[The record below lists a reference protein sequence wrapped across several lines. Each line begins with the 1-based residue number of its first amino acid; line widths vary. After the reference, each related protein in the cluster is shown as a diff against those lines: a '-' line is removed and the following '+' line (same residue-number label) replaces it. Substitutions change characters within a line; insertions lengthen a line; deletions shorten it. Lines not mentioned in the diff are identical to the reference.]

1 MIAEPGVAILHVE
14 DEAVNRALLRAV
26 LGRSDNPR
34 IRDADLVEAETIAD
48 AKRILSARAMDL
60 ILLDV
65 RLPDGDGLDLLRL
78 VRSSNPDLG
87 VVVMSASV
95 LPEEREEALRAGC
108 NAFVPKPYLASE
120 LLLIIGRV
128 LTPTGA

>member
-1 MIAEPGVAILHVE
+1 MTDGPGVAILHVE
-14 DEAVNRALLRAV
+14 DEALNRALLRAV
-26 LGRSDNPR
+26 LQRSDDPR
-34 IRDADLVEAETIAD
+34 LRDADLVEAETIAE
-48 AKRILSARAMDL
+48 AQRVLSGRQMDL

-65 RLPDGDGLDLLRL
+65 RLPDGDGLDLLRQ
-78 VRSSNPDLG
+78 VRSTDPDLG

-120 LLLIIGRV
+120 LLLVIGRV
-128 LTPTGA
+128 LSPTGV